1 MSSIGVVLDACVL
14 FPGSLRDILLRAAE
28 VDLYRLCLT
37 DQIVEEMRRNLVEKE
52 QMTDAQ
58 GQYLVQEIKACVK
71 ST

>member
-1 MSSIGVVLDACVL
+1 MVGI
-14 FPGSLRDILLRAAE
+14 
-28 VDLYRLCLT
+28 YRLCLT